1 MYTHRKGGGGGLVHT
16 GIHKE
21 RGEQVYIQERGKD
34 RHRYTHR
41 KGAGTHR
48 GTRYVS
54 HRLQTGSLG
63 IHTPR
68 GQVQLTQ
75 GVSTQCTSGQP
86 SALDDPEKYHHSSTE
101 SFPPLTPNTANIYEY

>member
-1 MYTHRKGGGGGLVHT
+1 MYTHRKGRGVVVYT

-21 RGEQVYIQERGKD
+21 RGKQVYIQERGKD

-48 GTRYVS
+48 GTVRYVS

-63 IHTPR
+63 IHTLR

-75 GVSTQCTSGQP
+75 GVSTQCTPVHWMTQKNITTALQNP
-86 SALDDPEKYHHSSTE
+86 SLH
-101 SFPPLTPNTANIYEY
+101 

>member
-1 MYTHRKGGGGGLVHT
+1 MYTHRKGGGVGTHRYPQRKGEA
-16 GIHKE
+16 GIHT
-21 RGEQVYIQERGKD
+21 RGKD

-48 GTRYVS
+48 GTVRYVS

-75 GVSTQCTSGQP
+75 GVSTQCTPGQP
-86 SALDDPEKYHHSSTE
+86 SALDDPEKYHHSFTE